1 VEATVRDCYVAW
13 ERAHTHLSSIRTE
26 RGRALNDLLPAL
38 GDRPAAELSPLE
50 LDEYRAA
57 RAAVVT
63 RRGRAPTVSTVNRE
77 IVLLHR
83 VLNFA
88 VSRRLIAANP
98 IKGAVK
104 LLREPPPPDVVV
116 DERGI
121 AAILAELRDEQARA
135 WTILA
140 FESGMRRGEIRRLC
154 WHQLDWAAGTIA
166 IPGAHTKNGK
176 GRVVEFPAR
185 SQAALA
191 ALARAGDRVFTRHP
205 RFLYG
210 LYVAAVNVTGVVG
223 ADGKRPTWHA
233 LRRSY
238 VTLMR
243 RRGVQESVVMRLSGH
258 RDRSVFERYNVIV
271 HDDVKAAIEANAA
284 GRAKEIAQLRTAP
297 RRPPRQSPSSPR
309 NARFANSPM
318 L

>member
-1 VEATVRDCYVAW
+1 MVEATIRDCYIAW

-26 RGRALNDLLPAL
+26 QGRARNDLLPAL
-38 GDRPAAELSPLE
+38 GDRPAAEIAPLE
-50 LDEYRAA
+50 IDEYRSQRR
-57 RAAVVT
+57 RAIT
-63 RRGRAPTVSTVNRE
+63 RRGGAPTVSTVNRE
-77 IVLLHR
+77 VCLLHR

-98 IKGAVK
+98 IKGAVR

-121 AAILAELRDEQARA
+121 ASILAELRDEQARA

-140 FESGMRRGEIRRLC
+140 FESGMRRGEIRQLC
-154 WHQLDWAAGTIA
+154 WRQIDWARGIVL
-166 IPGAHTKNGK
+166 IPGTHTKNGK
-176 GRVVEFPAR
+176 GRLVEFPAR
-185 SQAALA
+185 SQAALD

-205 RFLYG
+205 RFLYR
-210 LYVAAVNVTGVVG
+210 LYVEAVIAAGVVG

-243 RRGVQESVVMRLSGH
+243 RRGVQESVVMKLSGH
-258 RDRSVFERYNVIV
+258 CDRSVFERYNVV
-271 HDDVKAAIEANAA
+271 AEDDISAAIAANAA
-284 GRAKEIAQLRTAP
+284 GRAKEIDELRAAP
-297 RRPPRQSPSSPR
+297 RRPPRR
-309 NARFANSPM
+309 ILRTRILTAANA
-318 L
+318 